1 MEAAGEHPV
10 PAGPLAVR
18 WLAYDPGRPRAG
30 ALGTA
35 RLALENAGSVA
46 WPPTGE
52 RRVCL
57 GYHWLDELGNPIVW
71 DGLWTALPHEVAPGE
86 RVEAELSVR
95 GPVPPGPYRLAFD
108 LVAEDRYWFSEV
120 GNTALER
127 TVPVAPRLERRALAA
142 HGADPGALDGL
153 EEPVVTENEAEA
165 IAYLAP
171 GCVPAPDWSRR
182 ILDAHE
188 EGYAAVGGSI
198 AVESGLLRRPP
209 ATLAPYTPGGGRNPA
224 FEQPLLCP
232 SVVREVQPDWLEAV
246 EGLPALKPP
255 ADEPWLYDG
264 RIGIRAHFGRTLS
277 KARPRF
283 GRRRG

>member
-10 PAGPLAVR
+10 PSGPLAVR
-18 WLAYDPGRPRAG
+18 WLAYDAGRPRAG

-35 RLALENAGSVA
+35 RLAFENAGTVP

-71 DGLWTALPHEVAPGE
+71 DGLWTALPREVSPGE
-86 RVEAELSVR
+86 RVEAELAVR
-95 GPVPPGPYRLAFD
+95 GPLPPGPYRLAFD
-108 LVAEDRYWFSEV
+108 LVAEDRYWFSEL
-120 GNTALER
+120 GNAPLER
-127 TVPVAPRLERRALAA
+127 PVLVAPRIERRALAVR
-142 HGADPGALDGL
+142 GGDPGVQ
-153 EEPVVTENEAEA
+153 EEPLVPEAEAEA

-171 GCVPAPDWSRR
+171 GVVPAPDWSRR
-182 ILDAHE
+182 ILDAHA

-198 AVESGLLRRPP
+198 AVDTGLLRRPP
-209 ATLAPYTPGGGRNPA
+209 PALAPYAPGGGRNPA
-224 FEQPLLCP
+224 FEHPLLCP
-232 SVVREVQPDWLEAV
+232 SVVHELEPDWAEPI

-255 ADEPWLYDG
+255 PDEPWLYDG
-264 RIGIRAHFGRTLS
+264 RVTVRLRS
-277 KARPRF
+277 

>member
-1 MEAAGEHPV
+1 MEAAGDHAV
-10 PAGPLAVR
+10 PSGPLAVR

-35 RLALENAGSVA
+35 RLAFENAGTVP

-86 RVEAELSVR
+86 RVEAELTVR
-95 GPVPPGPYRLAFD
+95 APLPPGPYHLAFD
-108 LVAEDRYWFSEV
+108 LVAEDRYWFSEL
-120 GNTALER
+120 GNAALER
-127 TVPVAPRLERRALAA
+127 EVPVGSRLGRRALAA
-142 HGADPGALDGL
+142 RGGDPGDQ
-153 EEPVVTENEAEA
+153 EEPLVSEDEAEA

-171 GCVPAPDWSRR
+171 GVVPAYDWTRR

-198 AVESGLLRRPP
+198 AAETGLFGRPP
-209 ATLAPYTPGGGRNPA
+209 PALEPYAPGGGRNPA
-224 FEQPLLCP
+224 FEHPLLCP
-232 SVVREVQPDWLEAV
+232 SIVRELQPAWAEPV

-255 ADEPWLYDG
+255 AEEPWLYDG
-264 RIGIRAHFGRTLS
+264 RIT
-277 KARPRF
+277 ARLRS

>member
-1 MEAAGEHPV
+1 MEAAADHPV
-10 PAGPLAVR
+10 PSGPLAVR

-35 RLALENAGSVA
+35 RLALENAGTVP

-71 DGLWTALPHEVAPGE
+71 DGLWTALPQEVAPGE
-86 RVEAELSVR
+86 RVEAELAVR
-95 GPVPPGPYRLAFD
+95 GPIPPGPYRLAFD
-108 LVAEDRYWFSEV
+108 LVAEDRYWFSEL
-120 GNTALER
+120 GNAPLER
-127 TVPVAPRLERRALAA
+127 TVPVAPRLRRRALAVR
-142 HGADPGALDGL
+142 GGDPGAQ
-153 EEPVVTENEAEA
+153 EEPVVPEDEAEA

-171 GCVPAPDWSRR
+171 GVVPAPDWSRR

-198 AVESGLLRRPP
+198 AVDTGLLQRPP
-209 ATLAPYTPGGGRNPA
+209 PALAPYAPGGGRNPA
-224 FEQPLLCP
+224 FEHPLLCP
-232 SVVREVQPDWLEAV
+232 SVVRELQPDWAEPI

-255 ADEPWLYDG
+255 PDEPWLYDG
-264 RIGIRAHFGRTLS
+264 RVTVRLRS
-277 KARPRF
+277 

>member
-10 PAGPLAVR
+10 PSGPLAVR

-35 RLALENAGSVA
+35 RLAFQNAGTVP

-86 RVEAELSVR
+86 RVEAELAVR
-95 GPVPPGPYRLAFD
+95 GPIPPGPYRLAFD
-108 LVAEDRYWFSEV
+108 LVAEDRYWFSEL
-120 GNTALER
+120 GNAPLER
-127 TVPVAPRLERRALAA
+127 TVPVAPRIRRALAVR
-142 HGADPGALDGL
+142 GGDLGPQ
-153 EEPVVTENEAEA
+153 EEPVVSEDEAEA

-171 GCVPAPDWSRR
+171 GVEPAPDWSRR

-188 EGYAAVGGSI
+188 EGYAAVGGSV
-198 AVESGLLRRPP
+198 AVEAGLLRRPP
-209 ATLAPYTPGGGRNPA
+209 PALAPYTPGGGRNPV
-224 FEQPLLCP
+224 FEHPLLCP
-232 SVVREVQPDWLEAV
+232 SIVRELEPDWADPV
-246 EGLPALKPP
+246 EGLPALRPP

-264 RIGIRAHFGRTLS
+264 RIT
-277 KARPRF
+277 ARLRS

>member
-1 MEAAGEHPV
+1 MEAAGDHPV
-10 PAGPLAVR
+10 PSGPLAVR

-46 WPPTGE
+46 WPPAGE

-86 RVEAELSVR
+86 RVEAELTVR
-95 GPVPPGPYRLAFD
+95 GPLPPGPYRLSFD
-108 LVAEDRYWFSEV
+108 LVAEDRYWFSEL
-120 GNTALER
+120 GNSALER
-127 TVPVAPRLERRALAA
+127 TVPVGPRIERRALAVR
-142 HGADPGALDGL
+142 GADPGPQ
-153 EEPVVTENEAEA
+153 EEPLVEEDEAEA

-171 GCVPAPDWSRR
+171 GVVPAADWSRR

-198 AVESGLLRRPP
+198 AVEAGLLRRPSS
-209 ATLAPYTPGGGRNPA
+209 ALAPYAPGGGRNPA
-224 FEQPLLCP
+224 FEHPLLCP
-232 SVVREVQPDWLEAV
+232 SVVGEVEPRWAQPV
-246 EGLPALKPP
+246 EGLPALVTP

-264 RIGIRAHFGRTLS
+264 RIQLT
-277 KARPRF
+277 ARPRSD
-283 GRRRG
+283 RRRG

>member
-10 PAGPLAVR
+10 PVGPLAVR
-18 WLAYDPGRPRAG
+18 WLEYDPGRPRAG

-35 RLALENAGSVA
+35 RLAFENAGSVA
-46 WPPTGE
+46 WLPIGE

-86 RVEAELSVR
+86 RVEAELAVR

-127 TVPVAPRLERRALAA
+127 TVPVSPRLERRALAVR
-142 HGADPGALDGL
+142 GGDPGPQ
-153 EEPVVTENEAEA
+153 EEPLVPEDEAEA

-171 GCVPAPDWSRR
+171 GVEPARDWSRR
-182 ILDAHE
+182 ILDAHQ

-209 ATLAPYTPGGGRNPA
+209 PSLAPYAPGRGRNPA
-224 FEQPLLCP
+224 FEHPLLCP
-232 SVVREVQPDWLEAV
+232 SVVREVEPDWLEPV
-246 EGLPALKPP
+246 EGLPALNPSP
-255 ADEPWLYDG
+255 DEPWLYDG
-264 RIGIRAHFGRTLS
+264 QIQVTV
-277 KARPRF
+277 RPRS